1 MLCFCTHVCGSRAS
15 LHWALSRRYDSVAS
29 RSSLEDVFA
38 TCILFYVPFFLFFC
52 FLLQCFLFF
61 LKNSCF
67 NVSCFSLFL
76 VFSENLGVH
85 VSCFFRKNK
94 FFNSRIVQYQES
106 CSPQSFAEA
115 HQLLVSNLARTSCAS
130 FFYDIIYEP
139 FTIYSNRLEKF
150 FRHRYTYLYTI
161 CEELLLHTYFHVFHF
176 KFFSF

>member
-1 MLCFCTHVCGSRAS
+1 MLCFCTHVCGSRAI

-52 FLLQCFLFF
+52 FLLQCFLLF

-115 HQLLVSNLARTSCAS
+115 HQLLLSNLARTSCLS
-130 FFYDIIYEP
+130 FFYKIIYDALH
-139 FTIYSNRLEKF
+139 YF
-150 FRHRYTYLYTI
+150 FKQIGKVL
-161 CEELLLHTYFHVFHF
+161 
-176 KFFSF
+176 